1 MNFIFCSVYQFPT
14 IINYMEGLDERQAHK
29 RNRRET
35 EQREIEDIVNRIWR
49 EHGIEELAF
58 LEGNSLKQF
67 IQQVLLEYQ
76 DFDFDIEQFLPVN
89 QKMLKAEI
97 IDCVLQVT
105 ERIEEN
111 LIVLENLED
120 QIQGANAPEAEP
132 E

>member
-1 MNFIFCSVYQFPT
+1 
-14 IINYMEGLDERQAHK
+14 MEGLDERQAHK

-35 EQREIEDIVNRIWR
+35 EQKEIEDIVNRIWR

-89 QKMLKAEI
+89 QRMLKAEI

>member
-1 MNFIFCSVYQFPT
+1 
-14 IINYMEGLDERQAHK
+14 MEGLDGRQAHK
-29 RNRRET
+29 RNRHET